1 MQKEAGPVPTPETLL
16 QNTQGNAIFKD
27 IDSGEKKKTNILLM
41 AEIMI
46 SGRV

>member
-1 MQKEAGPVPTPETLL
+1 MHKEAGPVPTPETLL

-27 IDSGEKKKTNILLM
+27 IDSGEKKQINILLM